1 MPRLGP
7 ADFPCPE
14 PVGLVQDADDY
25 QRQFGIKNL
34 FAEKVSTQSIENENH
49 KIINLAN
56 ILYF

>member
-25 QRQFGIKNL
+25 QRQFDVKNL
-34 FAEKVSTQSIENENH
+34 FAEKVSTKSIGNGNH
-49 KIINLAN
+49 KIIKLAC
-56 ILYF
+56 I